1 MKHVRITLGGTALV
15 VAATLVLAGCGDDT
29 DSGSMPGMNHATTPT
44 AAPSSAAGSFN
55 DADVDFATKM
65 IPHHQQ
71 AVQMAD
77 MATRK
82 ATTAEVKQ
90 LATAIK
96 AAQDPEIKL
105 LTGWLTSWGKPVP
118 TPQHGGGHG
127 MGGEMP
133 GMMTEDEM
141 ADLGNAT
148 GSMFDRMWTQL
159 MIKHHT
165 GAVTMAKTEQQS
177 GKDTA
182 AVELAKKVET
192 DQTKEIATM
201 QRLMGRLPVS

>member
-15 VAATLVLAGCGDDT
+15 VAATLVLAGCGDDS
-29 DSGSMPGMNHATTPT
+29 DSGTMPGMNHATTPT
-44 AAPSSAAGSFN
+44 AAPSSAAGEFN
-55 DADVDFATKM
+55 DADVTFATQM

-71 AVQMAD
+71 AVQMSD
-77 MATRK
+77 MAIRK

-96 AAQDPEIKL
+96 AAQNPEIKL
-105 LTGWLTSWGKPVP
+105 LSGWLTTWGKPVP
-118 TPQHGGGHG
+118 APEHGGHG
-127 MGGEMP
+127 MSEMP

-141 ADLGNAT
+141 SDLGNSSGA
-148 GSMFDRMWTQL
+148 MFDRMWTQL
-159 MIKHHT
+159 MIRHHT
-165 GAVTMAKTEQQS
+165 GAVTMAKTEQTA

-182 AVELAKKVET
+182 AVALAKKVET

-201 QRLMGRLPVS
+201 KRLLGQLPVS